1 MNTPGLNPTYPVILI
16 APINHKTKNN
26 PPIKAKAK
34 PKPISISLALS
45 LTDNPIDIRGF
56 LSINL
61 VATHNAA
68 KLPRS
73 ENPVKINITGE
84 SKLISLNKASA
95 ESGFA
100 ISTPEAIIINTT
112 PIDCTKPMIINHNG
126 IKIIAL
132 KNPFFILGS
141 ILFSFIYR
149 FTIFVFYYLN

>member
-1 MNTPGLNPTYPVILI
+1 M
-16 APINHKTKNN
+16 APMSHKTKNN

-34 PKPISISLALS
+34 PKPISISLVLS
-45 LTDNPIDIRGF
+45 FTDNPIDIRG
-56 LSINL
+56 LRSINL

-68 KLPRS
+68 KLPKS
-73 ENPVKINITGE
+73 ENAVITNITGE

-100 ISTPEAIIINTT
+100 ISTPEATMTNKT
-112 PIDCTKPMIINHNG
+112 PIDCTKPIIINHNG

-141 ILFSFIYR
+141 ILFSFVNW
-149 FTIFVFYYLN
+149 FTIFVFYYFN